1 MADAYDL
8 YLPSDFPEDLHA
20 LLVRRS
26 LEVATKAKKLA
37 NGVMGHDHSISSNG
51 DSISILEAPP
61 TEQCQMRYLLC
72 LARPKARGLL
82 REVTSLLESL
92 GACNT
97 PE

>member
-20 LLVRRS
+20 LLVRES
-26 LEVATKAKKLA
+26 LEVVTKAKKLA
-37 NGVMGHDHSISSNG
+37 NGVMGNDHFICSNG
-51 DSISILEAPP
+51 SSISILEASA

-72 LARPKARGLL
+72 LARPNARGLL
-82 REVTSLLESL
+82 HKVTSLLESF
-92 GACNT
+92 GARST